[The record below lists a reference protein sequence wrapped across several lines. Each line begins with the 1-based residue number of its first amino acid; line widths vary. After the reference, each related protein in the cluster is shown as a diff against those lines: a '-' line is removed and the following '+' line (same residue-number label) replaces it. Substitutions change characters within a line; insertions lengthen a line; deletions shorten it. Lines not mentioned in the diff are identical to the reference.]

1 MAQNSVSYRL
11 SMNPIRV
18 LLVDDNPDFIA
29 ALDRFLSSDVQI
41 DVVGRVLSA
50 KEALENVGY
59 LNPDLVIM
67 DLTMPEMNG
76 LDATRQLKALSQPPQ
91 VIILTLHE
99 SKEYCRASKSVA
111 ADGFVVK
118 SELGVELLPL
128 IHSMFS
134 NVLEPGAGD
143 TAALGQSHARD

>member
-1 MAQNSVSYRL
+1 MQAVVMTQNSVLYRF

-18 LLVDDNPDFIA
+18 LLVDDNPDFIV
-29 ALDRFLSSDVQI
+29 ALGRFLSSDVQI
-41 DVVGRVLSA
+41 EVVGHTSSA
-50 KEALENVGY
+50 KEALEKTSY

-67 DLTMPEMNG
+67 DLAMPEMNG
-76 LDATRQLKALSQPPQ
+76 LEATRYFKTQSQPPQ

-99 SKEYCRASKSVA
+99 NNEYRYASKSVA

-134 NVLEPGAGD
+134 NVLEPGTED
-143 TAALGQSHARD
+143 TATLGH